1 MNKNY
6 LTFAYAISG
15 ISIIIGL
22 LMIFNSGSRGQSL
35 ASAEI
40 NRNDGMMD
48 TAQYNMIYEAG
59 INQYL
64 ILGGILTGFGLLMTC
79 VLSFV
84 LLLRS
89 KPEAEEELH
98 V

>member
-6 LTFAYAISG
+6 LTFTYAISG
-15 ISIIIGL
+15 VSIIVGL

-35 ASAEI
+35 ATAEL
-40 NRNDGMMD
+40 NRQFNSMD
-48 TAQYNMIYEAG
+48 TAQYNMIYESG
-59 INQYL
+59 INQFL
-64 ILGGILTGFGLLMTC
+64 VLGGILLGSGLLMTC
-79 VLSFV
+79 MLSFV

-89 KPEAEEELH
+89 KPEVEEKLH

>member
-48 TAQYNMIYEAG
+48 TDQYNMIYEAG
-59 INQYL
+59 INQFL
-64 ILGGILTGFGLLMTC
+64 ILGGILMGCGLMMTC
-79 VLSFV
+79 ILSFA

>member
-59 INQYL
+59 INQFL
-64 ILGGILTGFGLLMTC
+64 ILGGILMGFGLLMTC

>member
-6 LTFAYAISG
+6 LTFTYAISG

-22 LMIFNSGSRGQSL
+22 LMIFNSGSRGQSVAAAEL
-35 ASAEI
+35 ARHFNS
-40 NRNDGMMD
+40 MD

-59 INQYL
+59 INQFL
-64 ILGGILTGFGLLMTC
+64 ILGGIFTGFGLLMTC

>member
-6 LTFAYAISG
+6 LTFTYAISG

-22 LMIFNSGSRGQSL
+22 LMIFNSGSRGESL
-35 ASAEI
+35 ATSEI
-40 NRNDGMMD
+40 TGNGGMMD

-59 INQYL
+59 INQFL
-64 ILGGILTGFGLLMTC
+64 VLGGILMGIGLLMTC
-79 VLSFV
+79 LLSFV

-89 KPEAEEELH
+89 KPEAQEELH

>member
-6 LTFAYAISG
+6 LTFTYAISG

-22 LMIFNSGSRGQSL
+22 LMIFNSGSRGQSV
-35 ASAEI
+35 AAAELTRQF
-40 NRNDGMMD
+40 NSMD
-48 TAQYNMIYEAG
+48 TAQYNMIYAAG
-59 INQYL
+59 INQFL
-64 ILGGILTGFGLLMTC
+64 VLGGILLGSGLLMVC
-79 VLSFV
+79 LLSFV

-89 KPEAEEELH
+89 KPLPEEELN

>member
-6 LTFAYAISG
+6 LTFTYALSG

-22 LMIFNSGSRGQSL
+22 LMIFNSGSRGQSV
-35 ASAEI
+35 AAAELTRQF
-40 NRNDGMMD
+40 NSMD
-48 TAQYNMIYEAG
+48 TAQYNMLYEAG
-59 INQYL
+59 INQFL
-64 ILGGILTGFGLLMTC
+64 VLGGILLGIGLLMTC
-79 VLSFV
+79 LLSFV

-89 KPEAEEELH
+89 KPEVEDELH

>member
-22 LMIFNSGSRGQSL
+22 LMIFSSGSRGQSL

-48 TAQYNMIYEAG
+48 TDQYNMIYEAG
-59 INQYL
+59 INQFL

-89 KPEAEEELH
+89 KPETEEELH

>member
-59 INQYL
+59 INQFL

>member
-48 TAQYNMIYEAG
+48 TAQYNMSYEAG
-59 INQYL
+59 INQFL
-64 ILGGILTGFGLLMTC
+64 ILGGILMGFGLLMTC

>member
-15 ISIIIGL
+15 ISIVIGL

-48 TAQYNMIYEAG
+48 TDQYNMIYEAG
-59 INQYL
+59 INQFL